1 MVNDTTE
8 RKNSRCISNHLPSA
22 AACNV
27 TRQRSCSIDARY
39 YLGDPTLYVTG
50 CISRDSAPYVQVV
63 AAIKSDDFGW
73 SLFRAA
79 LNQAGVFIRSTT
91 AGACASSTWSWNM
104 KHSSL
109 PLSSLM
115 NHTLQDRWM
124 LFVVPGVCMGDF
136 DSLFSDNL
144 YAETWLQALAAQ
156 AARSIPASG
165 SSQYP
170 ATPTRDAALVT
181 LRTLLTQMGV
191 DGGLFQQKDGRLR
204 PSLTLRVLH
213 LRNVTLLFH
222 RYQRFVLQRL
232 VALEPCVSRCHRRL
246 LACTLLIVFVT
257 FALQPFSAI

>member
-1 MVNDTTE
+1 MVNVTTE

-39 YLGDPTLYVTG
+39 YLGDPTLHVTG
-50 CISRDSAPYVQVV
+50 CISHDSAPYVQVV
-63 AAIKSDDFGW
+63 AAIKSDFAA

-144 YAETWLQALAAQ
+144 YAETWLQALAAHS
-156 AARSIPASG
+156 ARSTTASG
-165 SSQYP
+165 SSQYL

-204 PSLTLRVLH
+204 PSLTLPLLH
-213 LRNVTLLFH
+213 LLHVTLLFH
-222 RYQRFVLQRL
+222 RYQRFFLQRL
-232 VALEPCVSRCHRRL
+232 VALEPCVSCCHRRL

-257 FALQPFSAI
+257 FSLQPFSAI